1 MGLKTYC
8 HPPQKKILIIFSA
21 RCQLYH
27 ILHHFNYWE
36 AKHNS
41 EAACGT
47 TRTAEP
53 NTNRT
58 LKQPECWLGI
68 TSKSKLTKG
77 QEDCTNANPHLFIEL
92 LSQEYA
98 MYRYVQKN
106 NSVQPSKTVW
116 GASEQSQAHTLH
128 CHALCILLHC
138 FATKEW
144 LKILAFTIQQN
155 LLLRKVPVSKSHHYL
170 QTTADEMEFFRFL
183 TTNEPMNNWI
193 AISFGHVEPALATAC
208 GRLLAPNEG
217 SKSDF
222 SLMWTWPP
230 SIKDGTVQFRLL
242 HFLFHHSRRTVSNPL
257 VKIALPDVV

>member
-1 MGLKTYC
+1 MLIRISLLSYYLKNMLC
-8 HPPQKKILIIFSA
+8 IGMD
-21 RCQLYH
+21 R
-27 ILHHFNYWE
+27 
-36 AKHNS
+36 
-41 EAACGT
+41 
-47 TRTAEP
+47 R
-53 NTNRT
+53 
-58 LKQPECWLGI
+58 I
-68 TSKSKLTKG
+68 TSV
-77 QEDCTNANPHLFIEL
+77 
-92 LSQEYA
+92 Y
-98 MYRYVQKN
+98 
-106 NSVQPSKTVW
+106 
-116 GASEQSQAHTLH
+116 SQAELSGSFRTITSP
-128 CHALCILLHC
+128 CIALPCILLHC